1 MKVSRKKFLLPVLLI
16 CAVVAVGWACMRG
29 GMESYEGY
37 FAPVYSPDGQYVYFV
52 ERQTRG
58 DARVTDVGGFFSDA
72 KYDVF
77 VAKDTFTLNR
87 LNLATGRVEELIRL
101 APSPLE
107 GRRYEAR
114 GQPFESAEAR
124 LRFTKEKQLE
134 FGVCLTAYQMPVAK
148 NYWSSGVWVEPQRAA
163 MDLRSWQDSYCQT
176 GGFDESTIS
185 GDWEVMQVNGGR
197 HWFPVAIVA
206 FNHITRNVKV
216 LVKSNDYDR
225 AYPTGVAVTE
235 LEKNSRRALIEHH
248 QKVNRTYEALM
259 QQYKAQGMSDI
270 EAELQTGKEMERL
283 GYYPKSTK
291 IVARRLSSA
300 EAAKIDKA
308 ALFTIVKP
316 EMASG
321 IFPDIEKAIASPG
334 EEIDQDGEYHI
345 HRDYSNS
352 ARLNAFLSS
361 GKTQF
366 YVRYL
371 DQTYELTIKKPPPF
385 NPP

>member
-58 DARVTDVGGFFSDA
+58 DARVTEMGGFFSDA

>member
-58 DARVTDVGGFFSDA
+58 DARVTEMGGLFSDA

-197 HWFPVAIVA
+197 HWFPVAIVG

>member
-58 DARVTDVGGFFSDA
+58 DARVTEMGGLFSDA

-321 IFPDIEKAIASPG
+321 IFPDIEKAIATPG

>member
-1 MKVSRKKFLLPVLLI
+1 
-16 CAVVAVGWACMRG
+16 
-29 GMESYEGY
+29 
-37 FAPVYSPDGQYVYFV
+37 
-52 ERQTRG
+52 
-58 DARVTDVGGFFSDA
+58 
-72 KYDVF
+72 
-77 VAKDTFTLNR
+77 
-87 LNLATGRVEELIRL
+87 
-101 APSPLE
+101 
-107 GRRYEAR
+107 
-114 GQPFESAEAR
+114 
-124 LRFTKEKQLE
+124 
-134 FGVCLTAYQMPVAK
+134 MPVAK

>member
-87 LNLATGRVEELIRL
+87 LNLATGRVEELVRL

-114 GQPFESAEAR
+114 GHPFESAEAR

-216 LVKSNDYDR
+216 LLKSNDYDR

>member
-58 DARVTDVGGFFSDA
+58 DARVTEMGGLFSDA

-300 EAAKIDKA
+300 EAAKINKA

>member
-58 DARVTDVGGFFSDA
+58 DARVTEMGGLFSDA

-87 LNLATGRVEELIRL
+87 LNLATGRVEELVRL